1 MAERTIFQT
10 GIGLDAETLAR
21 CDRLRACLGRSRSHV
36 IEQALRAGGLD
47 ALEAQASEEI
57 ETFHGLAS
65 QAGLTWQQYAAAYVE
80 AFGAKTYPPDVATL
94 AAMQFTGRETR
105 AQLERKMTRLAGQ
118 RRAARR
124 AADAVV
130 ESMGEV
136 GMRDEDVPHPLP
148 ARPMS
153 LRDLRP

>member
-21 CDRLRACLGRSRSHV
+21 CDRLRACLGRSRSYV

-47 ALEAQASEEI
+47 LQEADHLGDIKTFEE
-57 ETFHGLAS
+57 LAS

-105 AQLERKMTRLAGQ
+105 AQLERKTTRLAGQ

-124 AADAVV
+124 VADAEPAEDLQPVDEPV
-130 ESMGEV
+130 EPV
-136 GMRDEDVPHPLP
+136 P